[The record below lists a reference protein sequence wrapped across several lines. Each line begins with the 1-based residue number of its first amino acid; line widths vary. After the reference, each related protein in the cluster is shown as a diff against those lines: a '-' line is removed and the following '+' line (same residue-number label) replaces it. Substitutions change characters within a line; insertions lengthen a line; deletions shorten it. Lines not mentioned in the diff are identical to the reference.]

1 MNPVIAQ
8 AAATVDVPVW
18 LAQVLFTLVAGI
30 IGWLVVRQLNQL
42 ERTMQDHHD
51 DLKGEIKI
59 LRERSHEHANL
70 LAAHTAKLEKR

>member
-1 MNPVIAQ
+1 VNPVIAQ
-8 AAATVDVPVW
+8 AAATVDIPVW
-18 LAQVLFTLVAGI
+18 LAQALFTLVAGI

-42 ERTMQDHHD
+42 EKTIESNHS

-70 LAAHTAKLEKR
+70 LAAHTAKLDKR